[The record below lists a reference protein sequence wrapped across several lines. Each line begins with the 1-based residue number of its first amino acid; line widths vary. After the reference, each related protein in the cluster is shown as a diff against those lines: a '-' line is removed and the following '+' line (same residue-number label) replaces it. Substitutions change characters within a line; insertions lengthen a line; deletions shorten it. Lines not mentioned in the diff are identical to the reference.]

1 MGEIVLIA
9 PYENLGNMAR
19 EVIKKNG
26 FDIDVVIGDL
36 SDGVKAAQRAVKEG
50 AQVLISRGG
59 TYTMIKGAVEVPVVE
74 IKMSSFDIL
83 RGFKNLMKYPGK
95 IGVAGYRNVIYGCDT
110 VAELLNVDV
119 EMFLFDNEVTAPLVI
134 EEAISR
140 GIKVFIGDAIGYK
153 SARAYG
159 CESYLITSGKE
170 SIYDSVQEAMRIL
183 EVTKTEKAKAEKFKT
198 ILDFINDGILAV
210 DKHGIIT
217 TFNPAAEWIFQ
228 RRASEVVGR
237 KVGEVI
243 PNTGMLKVI
252 ESGSKEIGVLQDI
265 NRCKIVTNRVPIVV
279 DDKIV
284 GAVATFQDVTQIQD
298 LEYKIRREQ
307 VKKGFVAK
315 YNFDNIVHVS
325 RAMEECIERAKK
337 YSKIDSPVL
346 ILGESG
352 VGKELFAQSIH
363 NESPRRNGPFVAVNC
378 AALPPNLLESELFGY
393 VEGAFTGAKR
403 GGKPGL
409 FELAHKGSIFLDEI
423 GELSMEFQARL
434 LRVLQQKEVMR
445 IGDDKVIP
453 IDVRIIAAT
462 NKDIAKMVSEN
473 KFREDLYYRINI
485 LTLYIPA
492 LRFRRE
498 DVIPLINHFINKY
511 SLRYGKN
518 ITGISSEVQDYL
530 LSYNYRGNIRE
541 LQGIM
546 ERAVALCEGDII
558 QLKDVEAVSNVK
570 EDTTINKEFCDDV
583 PLISLREL
591 EINYI
596 NKVIEKC
603 CGNISEAAKI
613 LGIDRSTIWRKLK
626 KDTVV

>member
-110 VAELLNVDV
+110 VAELLNVDI
-119 EMFLFDNEVTAPLVI
+119 EMFLFDKEATAPLVI

-140 GIKVFIGDAIGYK
+140 GIKVFIGDSIGYK

-170 SIYDSVQEAMRIL
+170 SIYDAVQEAMRIL

-198 ILDFINDGILAV
+198 ILDFIHDGILAV

-265 NRCKIVTNRVPIVV
+265 NRCKIATNRVPIVV

-284 GAVATFQDVTQIQD
+284 GAVATFQDVTQIQN

-315 YNFDNIVHVS
+315 YSFENIVHVS
-325 RAMEECIERAKK
+325 RVMEECIERAKK

-393 VEGAFTGAKR
+393 VEGAFTGARR

-434 LRVLQQKEVMR
+434 LRVLQQREVMR

-530 LSYNYRGNIRE
+530 ISYNYRGNIRE
-541 LQGIM
+541 LQGII

-603 CGNISEAAKI
+603 WGNISEAAKI

-626 KDTVV
+626 KHTVV